1 MKCANCTSAKVSLFQ
16 ATEREQD
23 IFCWY
28 FGPGS
33 LTISTIY
40 LYLGFKLLRLE
51 YVKKAKFCESHILLM
66 RTTGKDK
73 SFISQNVLKKF
84 MAILV

>member
-40 LYLGFKLLRLE
+40 LYLGFKARIRQKGEILRKP
-51 YVKKAKFCESHILLM
+51 YFANANY
-66 RTTGKDK
+66 R
-73 SFISQNVLKKF
+73 
-84 MAILV
+84 